1 MSVDRA
7 RKISTYLIIAVA
19 FGFSIYFF
27 VSPFLGSEDQGQ
39 NLMPGFNQSPDSV
52 PTLTRDV
59 DTCVTNP
66 TSDCDQEMLQ
76 IMKFCKD
83 NKDQQHIPVCSDAR
97 VPQYV
102 DQRGLERPIINTGR

>member
-1 MSVDRA
+1 MDKA
-7 RKISTYLIIAVA
+7 RKISTYLMIAVA

-27 VSPFLGSEDQGQ
+27 VSPFLGSQDQGQ
-39 NLMPGFNQSPDSV
+39 NLIPGFNQSPDSV
-52 PTLTRDV
+52 PTLTSDV
-59 DTCVTNP
+59 DACVTNP
-66 TSDCDQEMLQ
+66 TSDCDHEMLQ

-83 NKDQQHIPVCSDAR
+83 NKDQHVPVCSDAR

>member
-1 MSVDRA
+1 VDQAR
-7 RKISTYLIIAVA
+7 RKISTYLIIALA

-27 VSPFLGSEDQGQ
+27 ISPFLDSQDQGQ
-39 NLMPGFNQSPDSV
+39 NAIPGINQNPGTV
-52 PTLTRDV
+52 PTLTSDV

-66 TSDCDQEMLQ
+66 TLDCDHEMLQ

-83 NKDQQHIPVCSDAR
+83 NKDQHIPVCSDVR

-102 DQRGLERPIINTGR
+102 DQRGLERPIINTGK

>member
-1 MSVDRA
+1 MDRA

-27 VSPFLGSEDQGQ
+27 VSPFLGSQDQS
-39 NLMPGFNQSPDSV
+39 LMPGLNQSPDAV
-52 PTLTRDV
+52 PTLTNDV
-59 DTCVTNP
+59 DACITNP

-76 IMKFCKD
+76 IINFCKA
-83 NKDQQHIPVCSDAR
+83 NKDQHIPVCSDAR

-102 DQRGLERPIINTGR
+102 DQRGLERPAINTGR